1 MKKTQE
7 MLEGTHKRNGLSW
20 RSTAEMYDI
29 KATQVWKVDG
39 DEFQTEE
46 EANYARRMLE
56 NVYWVDSYERVVE
69 CHWACTGC
77 DLCGSKGRGDSW
89 F

>member
-20 RSTAEMYDI
+20 RGTAEMYDI
-29 KATQVWKVDG
+29 KVTQVWKVEGESSDGDYLDG

-56 NVYWVDSYERVVE
+56 MEFPENVYWVDSYEREVLV
-69 CHWACTGC
+69 
-77 DLCGSKGRGDSW
+77 
-89 F
+89 